1 MESEQPLLLEVL
13 HYLVTNASM
22 EVLGESS
29 DALDLLCS
37 MVSLRPEVVFLWAL
51 DRLKEPGIVS
61 HLLQEFPDLKVVV
74 VSPDHFSISDVGTRT
89 WQFSDLSMDSI
100 RASIVESLT

>member
-1 MESEQPLLLEVL
+1 MPVWKLFV
-13 HYLVTNASM
+13 
-22 EVLGESS
+22 GESS

-37 MVSLRPEVVFLWAL
+37 MASVRPEVVFLWAL

-74 VSPDHFSISDVGTRT
+74 VSPDHFTMSEPVLGSFQTFPWTRFGLRL
-89 WQFSDLSMDSI
+89 WRVLLSVQGGELT
-100 RASIVESLT
+100 VEYGD